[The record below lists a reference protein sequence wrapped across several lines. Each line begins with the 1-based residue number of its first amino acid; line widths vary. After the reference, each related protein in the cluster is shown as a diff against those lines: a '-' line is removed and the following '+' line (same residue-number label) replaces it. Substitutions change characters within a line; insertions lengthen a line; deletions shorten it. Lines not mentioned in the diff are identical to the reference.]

1 MNINNVFPSKY
12 LKAADLQSR
21 EFTLRIASIR
31 LEDIGDDDQKPV
43 LYFENAKKGL
53 VLNKT
58 NANNCVV
65 LYGAETDGWIGKPIT
80 LYSAWVDF
88 QGRSVEAIRIRPAP
102 GVTIGQYQHQ
112 KEHSTPLPPP
122 DAAPP
127 TQASSTAGNSGPADA
142 PF

>member
-12 LKAADLQSR
+12 LKAADLQGR

-31 LEDIGDDDQKPV
+31 MEDIGDDDQKPV

-65 LYGAETDGWIGKPIT
+65 LYGAETDGWIGKPVT

-88 QGRSVEAIRIRPAP
+88 QGKSVEAIRIRPAP
-102 GVTIGQYQHQ
+102 GVTMGQHQ
-112 KEHSTPLPPP
+112 REHSTPLPPP

-127 TQASSTAGNSGPADA
+127 PSANPTAGSGGPADA